1 MKAIRFIALLLLSF
15 TLLTAC
21 DKKQVEK
28 PVQMKVMRG
37 DFKQVI
43 TESGELVTA
52 DTKTFV
58 MPRFG
63 RYWSSFKIIGML
75 DHGTEVQAG
84 DSIVQFDPS
93 AVKQFIVD
101 RETAL
106 ENEMAQLNNLLVNN
120 EIEAKRLD
128 AQKKQQEAD
137 FNMRKLRMASAE
149 FETEK
154 NRYISQLQFKQAEIN
169 YEKAK
174 RNIEYAKVVAANNE
188 KIQRIRVA
196 QAESMV
202 KMAYD
207 VLPKLTIRTPISGI
221 FQVASTR
228 RGRGPMLK
236 VGDEVRVGN
245 SYGSVPDMTWMKVK
259 TTINEVDRSKVYVGM
274 PVIVRM
280 DAMPEL
286 TFSAKVEKIGLLC
299 RQYSNKDY
307 RKVFDVTVKID
318 SSDLRLKPGMTASCQ
333 MIAKDLHDVL
343 YIPNECLWREGK
355 QYFVRVSNLLGQED
369 LAVKVVGRNS
379 SHSVVEGDG
388 LRQGQTLVPVE
399 LKQTED
405 AD

>member
-1 MKAIRFIALLLLSF
+1 MKAIRYILLLAVVSLVGIS
-15 TLLTAC
+15 C
-21 DKKQVEK
+21 KKQDEVVE
-28 PVQMKVMRG
+28 MKVQRG
-37 DFKQVI
+37 EFKQTL
-43 TESGELVTA
+43 TESGELITA

-93 AVKQFIVD
+93 AVKQFIVE

-106 ENEMAQLNNLLVNN
+106 ENEIAQLNNILVNN
-120 EIEAKRLD
+120 EIEARRLD

-137 FNMRKLRMASAE
+137 FNMRRLRMASAE

-196 QAESMV
+196 QAEAMV

-259 TTINEVDRSKVYVGM
+259 TTINEVDRAKVYVGM

-286 TFSAKVEKIGLLC
+286 TFTAKVEKIGLLC
-299 RQYSNKDY
+299 RQYSNNDT
-307 RKVFDVTVKID
+307 RKVFDVIVKID
-318 SSDLRLKPGMTASCQ
+318 TSDLRLKPGMTASCQ
-333 MIAKDLHDVL
+333 MIAKDLPDVL
-343 YIPNECLWREGK
+343 YVPNECVWRDGK
-355 QYFVRVSNLLGQED
+355 QYFVRISNLLGQED
-369 LAVKVVGRNS
+369 LPVRVVGRNA
-379 SHSVVEGDG
+379 SHTVVEGDG

-405 AD
+405 AN

>member
-1 MKAIRFIALLLLSF
+1 MKAIRTILLLTLSC
-15 TLLTAC
+15 LLCTAC
-21 DKKQVEK
+21 AKKQSDDI
-28 PVQMKVMRG
+28 QMKVMRG
-37 DFKQVI
+37 DFKQSL

-93 AVKQFIVD
+93 SVKQFIVE

-106 ENEMAQLNNLLVNN
+106 ENEMAQLNNILVNN

-137 FNMRKLRMASAE
+137 FNMRRLRMASAQ

-154 NRYISQLQFKQAEIN
+154 NRYISELQFKQAEIN

-188 KIQRIRVA
+188 KIQRIRVS

-202 KMAYD
+202 KMAYE

-286 TFSAKVEKIGLLC
+286 SYTAKVEKIGLLC
-299 RQYSNKDY
+299 RQYSNNDT

-333 MIAKDLHDVL
+333 MIAKDLQDVL
-343 YIPNECLWREGK
+343 YVPNECLWRDDK
-355 QYFVRVSNLLGQED
+355 HYFVRISNLLGQED
-369 LAVKVVGRNS
+369 LPVRVLGRNS
-379 SHSVVEGDG
+379 SHAVVEGDG
-388 LRQGQTLVPVE
+388 LRQGQTLIPVE

>member
-1 MKAIRFIALLLLSF
+1 MKTCIKTICLLLACCS
-15 TLLTAC
+15 LTAC
-21 DKKQVEK
+21 HKKTKEEVVVME
-28 PVQMKVMRG
+28 VQKG

-63 RYWSSFKIIGML
+63 RYWGAFKIIGML
-75 DHGTEVQAG
+75 EHGTEVQAG

-101 RETAL
+101 RETVL
-106 ENEMAQLNNLLVNN
+106 ENERAQLNNILVNN
-120 EIEAKRLD
+120 EIEARRLD
-128 AQKKQQEAD
+128 AQRKQQEAD
-137 FNMRKLRMASAE
+137 FNMRKLRMASAQ

-154 NRYISQLQFKQAEIN
+154 NRHISELQFKQAEIN
-169 YEKAK
+169 FEKAK

-202 KMAYD
+202 NMAYD
-207 VLPKLTIRTPISGI
+207 VLPRLTIRTPISGI

-259 TTINEVDRSKVYVGM
+259 TTVNEVDRSKVYVGM
-274 PVIVRM
+274 PVVVRM
-280 DAMPEL
+280 DALPEVSFPA
-286 TFSAKVEKIGLLC
+286 TVEKIGVLC
-299 RQYSNKDY
+299 RQYSNNDY

-318 SSDLRLKPGMTASCQ
+318 VSDQRLKPGMTASCE

-343 YIPNECLWREGK
+343 YVPNECVWKEGK
-355 QYFVRVSNLLGQED
+355 QYFVKVNTLLGPED
-369 LAVKVVGRNS
+369 LPVRVLGRNAS
-379 SHSVVEGDG
+379 YSVVEGDG
-388 LRQGQTLVPVE
+388 LRKGQALVPVE
-399 LKQTED
+399 IKTK
-405 AD
+405 

>member
-1 MKAIRFIALLLLSF
+1 MKVIRYILLLAVVSLVGIS
-15 TLLTAC
+15 C
-21 DKKQVEK
+21 KKQDEVVE
-28 PVQMKVMRG
+28 MKVQRG
-37 DFKQVI
+37 EFKQTL
-43 TESGELVTA
+43 TESGELITA

-93 AVKQFIVD
+93 AVKQFIVE

-106 ENEMAQLNNLLVNN
+106 ENEIAQLNNILVNN
-120 EIEAKRLD
+120 EIEARRLD

-137 FNMRKLRMASAE
+137 FNMRRLRMASAE

-196 QAESMV
+196 QAEAMV

-259 TTINEVDRSKVYVGM
+259 TTINEVDRAKVYVGM

-286 TFSAKVEKIGLLC
+286 TFTAKVEKIGLLC
-299 RQYSNKDY
+299 RQYSNNDT
-307 RKVFDVTVKID
+307 RKVFDVIVKID
-318 SSDLRLKPGMTASCQ
+318 TSDLRLKPGMTASCQ
-333 MIAKDLHDVL
+333 MIAKDLQDVL
-343 YIPNECLWREGK
+343 YVPNECVWRDGK
-355 QYFVRVSNLLGQED
+355 QYFVRISNLLGQED
-369 LAVKVVGRNS
+369 LPVRVVGRNA
-379 SHSVVEGDG
+379 SHTVVEGDG

-405 AD
+405 AN

>member
-1 MKAIRFIALLLLSF
+1 MKAIRYILLLAVVSLVGIS
-15 TLLTAC
+15 C
-21 DKKQVEK
+21 KKQDEVVE
-28 PVQMKVMRG
+28 MKVQRG
-37 DFKQVI
+37 EFKQTL
-43 TESGELVTA
+43 TESGELITA

-93 AVKQFIVD
+93 AVKQFIVE

-106 ENEMAQLNNLLVNN
+106 ENEIAQLNNILVNN
-120 EIEAKRLD
+120 EIEARRLD

-137 FNMRKLRMASAE
+137 FNMRRLRMASAE

-196 QAESMV
+196 QAEAMV

-259 TTINEVDRSKVYVGM
+259 TTINEVDRAKVYVGM

-286 TFSAKVEKIGLLC
+286 TFTAKVEKIGLLC
-299 RQYSNKDY
+299 RQYSNNDT
-307 RKVFDVTVKID
+307 RKVFDVIVKID
-318 SSDLRLKPGMTASCQ
+318 TSDLRLKPGMTASCQ
-333 MIAKDLHDVL
+333 MIAKDLQDVL
-343 YIPNECLWREGK
+343 YVPNECVWRDGK
-355 QYFVRVSNLLGQED
+355 QYFVRISNLLGQED
-369 LAVKVVGRNS
+369 LPVRVVGRNA
-379 SHSVVEGDG
+379 SHTVVEGDG

-405 AD
+405 AN